1 LCRHKQNGSS
11 AFSVSSPLGG
21 LILAHNR
28 MNILLYCNPARAVFP
43 AVQAAGTSR
52 SYIMCK
58 QNIVL
63 VTTLL
68 LAGLAA
74 FPPAVAGGSYTDTP
88 SRDIDMC
95 IAEVRARADFTE
107 AARVRYDV
115 STTRRS
121 VGYAIGIR
129 TTVYAPGSGAVLR
142 EYESL
147 CIATGGG
154 SPSRFEMAARN

>member
-1 LCRHKQNGSS
+1 MR
-11 AFSVSSPLGG
+11 
-21 LILAHNR
+21 
-28 MNILLYCNPARAVFP
+28 
-43 AVQAAGTSR
+43 
-52 SYIMCK
+52 K

-63 VTTLL
+63 VSTLL

-74 FPPAVAGGSYTDTP
+74 HTPAVAGGSYTDAP

-95 IAEVRARADFTE
+95 IAEVRTRADFSE

-129 TTVYAPGSGAVLR
+129 TTVYAPGSGSILR

-154 SPSRFEMAARN
+154 SPSRFEMVARN

>member
-1 LCRHKQNGSS
+1 MRNKPN
-11 AFSVSSPLGG
+11 
-21 LILAHNR
+21 
-28 MNILLYCNPARAVFP
+28 
-43 AVQAAGTSR
+43 
-52 SYIMCK
+52 
-58 QNIVL
+58 VL
-63 VTTLL
+63 VPILV
-68 LAGLAA
+68 LAGIGG
-74 FPPAVAGGSYTDTP
+74 FSPAMAGGSYTDAP